1 MFELNKYFTGTG
13 SDSTLSLHGMHKVQ
27 VSIRRLQET
36 LSQEK
41 KKEKKGYRKFN
52 QGKGYVRQR
61 SKKSMVTTGIH
72 EDLILK
78 IKKKKWG
85 RRLKALVAL

>member
-1 MFELNKYFTGTG
+1 MFELSKYFTGTG

-36 LSQEK
+36 LSREI
-41 KKEKKGYRKFN
+41 KETKGYRKFN
-52 QGKGYVRQR
+52 QGKGYVRLR
-61 SKKSMVTTGIH
+61 SKKSMATTGIH

-78 IKKKKWG
+78 FF
-85 RRLKALVAL
+85 LKSGAES

>member
-13 SDSTLSLHGMHKVQ
+13 SKSTLSLHGMHKVQ

-36 LSQEK
+36 LSREK
-41 KKEKKGYRKFN
+41 KKKGYRKFN

-61 SKKSMVTTGIH
+61 SKKSIATTGIH
-72 EDLILK
+72 ENLTLK
-78 IKKKKWG
+78 IKKKKKKWG
-85 RRLKALVAL
+85 RRLKAVVAL